1 MQRRLTAI
9 FALLL
14 ALGGLAA
21 APVSRIAAGRD
32 SSAIIWILRE
42 KAEPSRVSNRVR
54 LHRRPAAT
62 GGVEYRSRL
71 AGRIPL
77 FDLFQRPP
85 PIQG

>member
-14 ALGGLAA
+14 AIGGLAA

-32 SSAIIWILRE
+32 SSAIIWILRD
-42 KAEPSRVSNRVR
+42 KAEPSRISNRAR
-54 LHRRPAAT
+54 AHRRQPAS
-62 GGVEYRSRL
+62 GGVEYRSRV